1 LPFYFF
7 LSSGIMSL
15 PPVQPISRSEFYVN
29 GDVTIHESAIVAPG
43 VILRAAP
50 NSQIIIGAGACLG
63 MGTILTA
70 YQGVI
75 VIGAGAILGT
85 GVLIVGQGE
94 IGENAC
100 VGSTT
105 TIFNASVE
113 AMTIVPSGSLIG
125 DTSRQI
131 TIEVKACRFADPA
144 GIASEP
150 EMPSLPEPE
159 PVVSQA
165 PETSTLEERAVE
177 TVASPWDTEERAAE
191 TVASPWQTTE
201 KASTPVPPTETSVVG
216 KVYINQL
223 LVTLFPERHRFNG
236 NNNNNS

>member
-1 LPFYFF
+1 
-7 LSSGIMSL
+7 MSL

-63 MGTILTA
+63 MGTILNA

-75 VIGAGAILGT
+75 AIGAGAILGT
-85 GVLIVGQGE
+85 GVLIVGQGQ

-100 VGSTT
+100 IGSTT

-113 AMTIVPSGSLIG
+113 AMSIVPSGSLIG

-131 TIEVKACRFADPA
+131 TIDVEA
-144 GIASEP
+144 IAPEP
-150 EMPSLPEPE
+150 KPPSLPEPE
-159 PVVSQA
+159 PVVSQVS
-165 PETSTLEERAVE
+165 PVSTVEEI
-177 TVASPWDTEERAAE
+177 AAE
-191 TVASPWQTTE
+191 TVASPWDAEELVVETVDNPRTTPE
-201 KASTPVPPTETSVVG
+201 KASTTEPAKAPVVG

-223 LVTLFPERHRFNG
+223 LVTLFPERQRFNG
-236 NNNNNS
+236 NNNHNS

>member
-1 LPFYFF
+1 
-7 LSSGIMSL
+7 MSL

-29 GDVTIHESAIVAPG
+29 GDVTIDESAIVAPG

-75 VIGAGAILGT
+75 AIGAGAILGT

-100 VGSTT
+100 IGSTT
-105 TIFNASVE
+105 TIFNASVA
-113 AMTIVPSGSLIG
+113 AMSIVPSGSLIG

-131 TIEVKACRFADPA
+131 TIEVSATP
-144 GIASEP
+144 SEP
-150 EMPSLPEPE
+150 Q
-159 PVVSQA
+159 PVVSQVS
-165 PETSTLEERAVE
+165 PVPSVEEAVAE
-177 TVASPWDTEERAAE
+177 TVASPWDSEEMVAE
-191 TVASPWQTTE
+191 ASPPETREQ
-201 KASTPVPPTETSVVG
+201 ASTTNRPNQASVVG

-236 NNNNNS
+236 NNNHNS

>member
-1 LPFYFF
+1 
-7 LSSGIMSL
+7 MSL

-75 VIGAGAILGT
+75 AIGAGAILGT
-85 GVLIVGQGE
+85 GVLVVGRGE

-100 VGSTT
+100 IGSTT
-105 TIFNASVE
+105 TIFNASVA
-113 AMTIVPSGSLIG
+113 AMSLVPSGSLIG

-131 TIEVKACRFADPA
+131 TIEVSATP
-144 GIASEP
+144 SEP
-150 EMPSLPEPE
+150 ERPPLPEPE
-159 PVVSQA
+159 PVVSQVS
-165 PETSTLEERAVE
+165 PVPSMEEVVAE
-177 TVASPWDTEERAAE
+177 TVASPWDNEEMVAEASPAE
-191 TVASPWQTTE
+191 TREP
-201 KASTPVPPTETSVVG
+201 ASTTNRPNQASVVG

-236 NNNNNS
+236 NNNHNS

>member
-1 LPFYFF
+1 
-7 LSSGIMSL
+7 MSL

-75 VIGAGAILGT
+75 TIGAGAILGT
-85 GVLIVGQGE
+85 GVLIVGRGE

-100 VGSTT
+100 IGSTT
-105 TIFNASVE
+105 TIFNASVA
-113 AMTIVPSGSLIG
+113 AMSLVPSGSLIG

-131 TIEVKACRFADPA
+131 TIEVSATP
-144 GIASEP
+144 SEP
-150 EMPSLPEPE
+150 ERPPLPEPQ
-159 PVVSQA
+159 PVVSQVS
-165 PETSTLEERAVE
+165 PVPSMEEVVAE
-177 TVASPWDTEERAAE
+177 TVASPWDGEE
-191 TVASPWQTTE
+191 TVAEASPAETRE
-201 KASTPVPPTETSVVG
+201 PASTTNRPNQASVVG

-236 NNNNNS
+236 NNNHNS

>member
-1 LPFYFF
+1 
-7 LSSGIMSL
+7 MSL

-75 VIGAGAILGT
+75 AIGAGAILGT
-85 GVLIVGQGE
+85 GVLIVGRGE

-100 VGSTT
+100 IGSTT
-105 TIFNASVE
+105 TIFNASVA
-113 AMTIVPSGSLIG
+113 AMSLVPSGSLIG

-131 TIEVKACRFADPA
+131 TIEVSATP
-144 GIASEP
+144 SEP
-150 EMPSLPEPE
+150 ERPPLPEPQ
-159 PVVSQA
+159 PVVSQVS
-165 PETSTLEERAVE
+165 PVPSVEEAVAE
-177 TVASPWDTEERAAE
+177 TVVSPWDSEEMVAE
-191 TVASPWQTTE
+191 ASPPETREQ
-201 KASTPVPPTETSVVG
+201 ASTTNRPNQASVVG

-236 NNNNNS
+236 NNNHNS

>member
-1 LPFYFF
+1 
-7 LSSGIMSL
+7 MSL

-29 GDVTIHESAIVAPG
+29 GDVTIDESAIVAPG

-75 VIGAGAILGT
+75 AIGAGAILGT

-100 VGSTT
+100 IGSTT
-105 TIFNASVE
+105 TIFNASVA
-113 AMTIVPSGSLIG
+113 AMSLVPSGSLIG

-131 TIEVKACRFADPA
+131 TIEVSATP
-144 GIASEP
+144 SEP
-150 EMPSLPEPE
+150 Q
-159 PVVSQA
+159 PVVSQVS
-165 PETSTLEERAVE
+165 PVPSVEEAVAE
-177 TVASPWDTEERAAE
+177 TVVSPWDSEEMVAE
-191 TVASPWQTTE
+191 ASPPETREQ
-201 KASTPVPPTETSVVG
+201 ASTTNRPNQASVVG

-236 NNNNNS
+236 NNNHNS

>member
-1 LPFYFF
+1 
-7 LSSGIMSL
+7 MSL

-75 VIGAGAILGT
+75 AIGAGAILGT
-85 GVLIVGQGE
+85 GVLVVGRGE

-100 VGSTT
+100 IGSTT
-105 TIFNASVE
+105 TIFNASVA
-113 AMTIVPSGSLIG
+113 AMSLVPSGSLIG

-131 TIEVKACRFADPA
+131 TIEVSATP
-144 GIASEP
+144 SEP
-150 EMPSLPEPE
+150 ERPPLPEPQ
-159 PVVSQA
+159 PVVSQVS
-165 PETSTLEERAVE
+165 PVPSVEEAVAE
-177 TVASPWDTEERAAE
+177 TVASPWDSEEMVAE
-191 TVASPWQTTE
+191 ASPPETREQ
-201 KASTPVPPTETSVVG
+201 ASTTNRPNQASVVG

-236 NNNNNS
+236 NNNHNS

>member
-1 LPFYFF
+1 
-7 LSSGIMSL
+7 MSL

-29 GDVTIHESAIVAPG
+29 GDVTIDESAIVAPG

-75 VIGAGAILGT
+75 AIGAGAILGT
-85 GVLIVGQGE
+85 GVLVVGRGE

-100 VGSTT
+100 IGSTT
-105 TIFNASVE
+105 TIFNASVA
-113 AMTIVPSGSLIG
+113 AMSLVPSGSLIG

-131 TIEVKACRFADPA
+131 TIEVSATP
-144 GIASEP
+144 SEP
-150 EMPSLPEPE
+150 Q
-159 PVVSQA
+159 PVVSQVS
-165 PETSTLEERAVE
+165 PVPSVEEAVAE
-177 TVASPWDTEERAAE
+177 TVVSPWDSEEMVAE
-191 TVASPWQTTE
+191 ASPPETREQ
-201 KASTPVPPTETSVVG
+201 ASTTNRPNQASVVG

-236 NNNNNS
+236 NNNHNS

>member
-1 LPFYFF
+1 
-7 LSSGIMSL
+7 MSL

-75 VIGAGAILGT
+75 AIGAGAILGT
-85 GVLIVGQGE
+85 GVLMVGQGE

-100 VGSTT
+100 IGSTT
-105 TIFNASVE
+105 TIFNASVA
-113 AMTIVPSGSLIG
+113 AMSIVPSGSLIG

-131 TIEVKACRFADPA
+131 TIEVSATP
-144 GIASEP
+144 SELERP
-150 EMPSLPEPE
+150 PLPEPQ
-159 PVVSQA
+159 PVVSQVS
-165 PETSTLEERAVE
+165 PVPSVEEVVSE
-177 TVASPWDTEERAAE
+177 TVASPWDGEE
-191 TVASPWQTTE
+191 TVAEASPAETRE
-201 KASTPVPPTETSVVG
+201 PASTTNRPNQASVVG

-236 NNNNNS
+236 NNNHNS

>member
-1 LPFYFF
+1 
-7 LSSGIMSL
+7 MSL
-15 PPVQPISRSEFYVN
+15 PPVQPISRSEFYIN
-29 GDVTIHESAIVAPG
+29 GDVTIDETAIVAAG

-75 VIGAGAILGT
+75 AIGAGAILGT
-85 GVLIVGQGE
+85 GVLIVGRGE

-100 VGSTT
+100 IGSTT
-105 TIFNASVE
+105 TIFNASVA
-113 AMTIVPSGSLIG
+113 AMSLVPSGSLIG

-131 TIEVKACRFADPA
+131 TIEVSATP
-144 GIASEP
+144 SEP
-150 EMPSLPEPE
+150 ERPPLPEPE
-159 PVVSQA
+159 PVVSQVS
-165 PETSTLEERAVE
+165 PVPSMEEVVAE
-177 TVASPWDTEERAAE
+177 TVASPWDSEEMVAEDSPAE
-191 TVASPWQTTE
+191 TREQ
-201 KASTPVPPTETSVVG
+201 ASTTNRPNQASVVG

-236 NNNNNS
+236 NNNLNS

>member
-1 LPFYFF
+1 
-7 LSSGIMSL
+7 MSL

-75 VIGAGAILGT
+75 AIGAGAILGT

-100 VGSTT
+100 IGSTT
-105 TIFNASVE
+105 TIFNASVA
-113 AMTIVPSGSLIG
+113 AMSIVPSGSLIG

-131 TIEVKACRFADPA
+131 TIEVSATP
-144 GIASEP
+144 SEP
-150 EMPSLPEPE
+150 ERPPLPEPQ
-159 PVVSQA
+159 PVVSQVS
-165 PETSTLEERAVE
+165 PVPSVEEAVAE
-177 TVASPWDTEERAAE
+177 TVASPWDSEEMVAE
-191 TVASPWQTTE
+191 ASPPETREQ
-201 KASTPVPPTETSVVG
+201 ASTTNRPNQASVVG

-236 NNNNNS
+236 NNNHNS

>member
-1 LPFYFF
+1 
-7 LSSGIMSL
+7 MSL

-29 GDVTIHESAIVAPG
+29 GDVTIDESAIVAPG

-75 VIGAGAILGT
+75 AIGAGAILGT

-100 VGSTT
+100 IGSTT
-105 TIFNASVE
+105 TIFNASVA
-113 AMTIVPSGSLIG
+113 AMSIVPSGSLIG

-131 TIEVKACRFADPA
+131 TIEVSATP
-144 GIASEP
+144 SEP
-150 EMPSLPEPE
+150 Q
-159 PVVSQA
+159 PVVSQVS
-165 PETSTLEERAVE
+165 PVPSVEEAVAE
-177 TVASPWDTEERAAE
+177 TVASPWDSEEMVAEDSPAE
-191 TVASPWQTTE
+191 TREQ
-201 KASTPVPPTETSVVG
+201 ASTTNRPNQASVVG

-223 LVTLFPERHRFNG
+223 LVTLFPERHRSNG
-236 NNNNNS
+236 NNNHNS

>member
-1 LPFYFF
+1 
-7 LSSGIMSL
+7 MSL

-75 VIGAGAILGT
+75 AIGAGAILGT
-85 GVLIVGQGE
+85 GVLIVGRGE

-100 VGSTT
+100 IGSTT
-105 TIFNASVE
+105 TIFNASVA
-113 AMTIVPSGSLIG
+113 AMSLVPSGSLIG

-131 TIEVKACRFADPA
+131 TIEVSATP
-144 GIASEP
+144 SEP
-150 EMPSLPEPE
+150 ERPPLPEPE
-159 PVVSQA
+159 PVVSQVS
-165 PETSTLEERAVE
+165 PVPSMEEVVAE
-177 TVASPWDTEERAAE
+177 TVASPWDAEE
-191 TVASPWQTTE
+191 TVAQ
-201 KASTPVPPTETSVVG
+201 ASPTETREPASTTNRPNQASVVG

-236 NNNNNS
+236 NNNLNS

>member
-1 LPFYFF
+1 
-7 LSSGIMSL
+7 MSL

-75 VIGAGAILGT
+75 AIGAGAILGT
-85 GVLIVGQGE
+85 GVLIVGRGE

-100 VGSTT
+100 IGSTT
-105 TIFNASVE
+105 TIFNASVA
-113 AMTIVPSGSLIG
+113 AMSIVPSGSLIG

-131 TIEVKACRFADPA
+131 TIE
-144 GIASEP
+144 EP
-150 EMPSLPEPE
+150 Q
-159 PVVSQA
+159 PVVSQVS
-165 PETSTLEERAVE
+165 PVPSMEEVVAE
-177 TVASPWDTEERAAE
+177 TVASPWDGEE
-191 TVASPWQTTE
+191 TVAEASPAETRE
-201 KASTPVPPTETSVVG
+201 PASTTNRPNQASVVG

-236 NNNNNS
+236 NNNLNS

>member
-1 LPFYFF
+1 
-7 LSSGIMSL
+7 MSL

-75 VIGAGAILGT
+75 AIGAGAILGT
-85 GVLIVGQGE
+85 GVLVVGRGE

-100 VGSTT
+100 IGSTT
-105 TIFNASVE
+105 TIFNASVA
-113 AMTIVPSGSLIG
+113 AMSLVPSGSLIG

-131 TIEVKACRFADPA
+131 TIEVSATP
-144 GIASEP
+144 SEP
-150 EMPSLPEPE
+150 ERPPLPEPQ
-159 PVVSQA
+159 PVVSQVS
-165 PETSTLEERAVE
+165 PVPSVEEVVAE
-177 TVASPWDTEERAAE
+177 TVASPWDGEEMVAEAGPAE
-191 TVASPWQTTE
+191 TREQ
-201 KASTPVPPTETSVVG
+201 ASTTNRPNQASVVG

-236 NNNNNS
+236 NNNHNS

>member
-1 LPFYFF
+1 
-7 LSSGIMSL
+7 MSL

-75 VIGAGAILGT
+75 AIGAGAILGT
-85 GVLIVGQGE
+85 GVLMIGQGE

-100 VGSTT
+100 IGSTT
-105 TIFNASVE
+105 TIFNASVA
-113 AMTIVPSGSLIG
+113 AMSLVPSGSLIG

-131 TIEVKACRFADPA
+131 TIEVSATP
-144 GIASEP
+144 SEP
-150 EMPSLPEPE
+150 ERPPLPEPQ
-159 PVVSQA
+159 PVVSQVS
-165 PETSTLEERAVE
+165 PVPSVEEAVAE
-177 TVASPWDTEERAAE
+177 TVASPWDSEEMVAE
-191 TVASPWQTTE
+191 ASPPETREQ
-201 KASTPVPPTETSVVG
+201 ASTTNRPNQASVVG

-236 NNNNNS
+236 NNNLNS

>member
-1 LPFYFF
+1 
-7 LSSGIMSL
+7 MSL

-75 VIGAGAILGT
+75 TIGAGAILGT

-100 VGSTT
+100 IGSTT
-105 TIFNASVE
+105 TIFNASVA
-113 AMTIVPSGSLIG
+113 AMSLVPSGSLIG

-131 TIEVKACRFADPA
+131 TIEVSATP
-144 GIASEP
+144 SEP
-150 EMPSLPEPE
+150 ERPPLPEPQ
-159 PVVSQA
+159 PVVSQVS
-165 PETSTLEERAVE
+165 PVPSMEEVVAE
-177 TVASPWDTEERAAE
+177 TVASPWDAEE
-191 TVASPWQTTE
+191 TVAEASPAETRE
-201 KASTPVPPTETSVVG
+201 PASTTNRPNQASVVG

-236 NNNNNS
+236 NNNHNS

>member
-1 LPFYFF
+1 
-7 LSSGIMSL
+7 MSL

-75 VIGAGAILGT
+75 AIGAGAILGT
-85 GVLIVGQGE
+85 GVLMVGQGE

-100 VGSTT
+100 IGSTT
-105 TIFNASVE
+105 TIFNASVA
-113 AMTIVPSGSLIG
+113 AMSLVPSGSLIG

-131 TIEVKACRFADPA
+131 TIEVSATP
-144 GIASEP
+144 SEP
-150 EMPSLPEPE
+150 ERPPLPEPQ
-159 PVVSQA
+159 PVVSQVS
-165 PETSTLEERAVE
+165 PVPSMEEVVAE
-177 TVASPWDTEERAAE
+177 TVASPWDSEEMVAE
-191 TVASPWQTTE
+191 ASPPETREQ
-201 KASTPVPPTETSVVG
+201 ASTTNRPNQASVVG

-236 NNNNNS
+236 NNNLNS

>member
-1 LPFYFF
+1 
-7 LSSGIMSL
+7 MSL

-75 VIGAGAILGT
+75 AIGAGAILGT
-85 GVLIVGQGE
+85 GVLVVGRGE

-100 VGSTT
+100 IGSTT
-105 TIFNASVE
+105 TIFNASVA
-113 AMTIVPSGSLIG
+113 AMSLVPSGSLIG

-131 TIEVKACRFADPA
+131 TIEVSATP
-144 GIASEP
+144 SEP
-150 EMPSLPEPE
+150 ERPPLPEPQ
-159 PVVSQA
+159 PVVSQVS
-165 PETSTLEERAVE
+165 PVPSVEEVVAE
-177 TVASPWDTEERAAE
+177 TVASPWDSEEMVAE
-191 TVASPWQTTE
+191 ASPPETREQ
-201 KASTPVPPTETSVVG
+201 ASTTNRPNQASVVG

-236 NNNNNS
+236 NNNHNS

>member
-1 LPFYFF
+1 
-7 LSSGIMSL
+7 MSL

-29 GDVTIHESAIVAPG
+29 GDVTIDESAIVAPG

-75 VIGAGAILGT
+75 AIGAGAILGT
-85 GVLIVGQGE
+85 GVLVVGRGE

-100 VGSTT
+100 IGSTT
-105 TIFNASVE
+105 TIFNASVA
-113 AMTIVPSGSLIG
+113 AMSLVPSGSLIG

-131 TIEVKACRFADPA
+131 TIEVSATP
-144 GIASEP
+144 SEP
-150 EMPSLPEPE
+150 Q
-159 PVVSQA
+159 PVVSQVS
-165 PETSTLEERAVE
+165 PVPSVEEAVAE
-177 TVASPWDTEERAAE
+177 TVASPWDSEEMVAE
-191 TVASPWQTTE
+191 ASPPETREQ
-201 KASTPVPPTETSVVG
+201 ASTTNRPNQASVVG

-236 NNNNNS
+236 NNNHNS

>member
-1 LPFYFF
+1 
-7 LSSGIMSL
+7 MSL

-29 GDVTIHESAIVAPG
+29 GDVTIDESAIVAAG

-75 VIGAGAILGT
+75 AIGAGAILGT

-100 VGSTT
+100 IGSTT
-105 TIFNASVE
+105 TIFNASVA
-113 AMTIVPSGSLIG
+113 AMSLVPSGSLIG

-131 TIEVKACRFADPA
+131 TIEVSATP
-144 GIASEP
+144 SEP
-150 EMPSLPEPE
+150 ERPPLPEPQ
-159 PVVSQA
+159 PVVSQVS
-165 PETSTLEERAVE
+165 PVPSVEEAVAE
-177 TVASPWDTEERAAE
+177 TVASPWDSEEMVAE
-191 TVASPWQTTE
+191 ASPPETREQ
-201 KASTPVPPTETSVVG
+201 ASTTNRPNQASVVG

-236 NNNNNS
+236 NNNHNS

>member
-1 LPFYFF
+1 
-7 LSSGIMSL
+7 MSL

-29 GDVTIHESAIVAPG
+29 GDVTIDESAIVAPG

-75 VIGAGAILGT
+75 AIGAGAILGT
-85 GVLIVGQGE
+85 GVLVVGRGE

-100 VGSTT
+100 IGSTT
-105 TIFNASVE
+105 TIFNASVA
-113 AMTIVPSGSLIG
+113 AMSLVPSGSLIG

-131 TIEVKACRFADPA
+131 TIEVSATP
-144 GIASEP
+144 SEP
-150 EMPSLPEPE
+150 Q
-159 PVVSQA
+159 PVVSQVS
-165 PETSTLEERAVE
+165 PVPSVEEVVSE
-177 TVASPWDTEERAAE
+177 TVASPWDGEE
-191 TVASPWQTTE
+191 TVAEASPAETRE
-201 KASTPVPPTETSVVG
+201 PASTTNRPNQASVVG

-236 NNNNNS
+236 NNNHNS

>member
-1 LPFYFF
+1 
-7 LSSGIMSL
+7 MSL

-29 GDVTIHESAIVAPG
+29 GDVTIDESAIVAAG

-75 VIGAGAILGT
+75 AIGAGAILGT

-100 VGSTT
+100 IGSTT
-105 TIFNASVE
+105 TIFNASVA
-113 AMTIVPSGSLIG
+113 AMSIVPSGSLIG

-131 TIEVKACRFADPA
+131 TIEVSATR
-144 GIASEP
+144 SEP
-150 EMPSLPEPE
+150 ERPPLPEPE
-159 PVVSQA
+159 PVVSQVS
-165 PETSTLEERAVE
+165 PVPSVEEMVAE
-177 TVASPWDTEERAAE
+177 TVASPWDSEEMVAEDSPAE
-191 TVASPWQTTE
+191 TREQ
-201 KASTPVPPTETSVVG
+201 ASTTNRPNQASVVG

-236 NNNNNS
+236 NNNLNS

>member
-1 LPFYFF
+1 
-7 LSSGIMSL
+7 MSL

-75 VIGAGAILGT
+75 AIGAGAILGT
-85 GVLIVGQGE
+85 GVLVVGRGE

-100 VGSTT
+100 IGSTT
-105 TIFNASVE
+105 TIFNASVA
-113 AMTIVPSGSLIG
+113 AMSLVPSGSLIG

-131 TIEVKACRFADPA
+131 TIEVSATP
-144 GIASEP
+144 SEP
-150 EMPSLPEPE
+150 ERPPLPEPE
-159 PVVSQA
+159 PVVSQVS
-165 PETSTLEERAVE
+165 PVPSMEEVVAE
-177 TVASPWDTEERAAE
+177 TVASPWDSEEMVAE
-191 TVASPWQTTE
+191 ASPPETRE
-201 KASTPVPPTETSVVG
+201 PASTTNRPNQASVVG

-236 NNNNNS
+236 NNNHNS

>member
-1 LPFYFF
+1 
-7 LSSGIMSL
+7 MSL

-75 VIGAGAILGT
+75 AIGAGAILGT
-85 GVLIVGQGE
+85 GVLVVGRGE

-100 VGSTT
+100 IGSTT
-105 TIFNASVE
+105 TIFNASVA
-113 AMTIVPSGSLIG
+113 AMSLVPSGSLIG

-131 TIEVKACRFADPA
+131 TIEVSATP
-144 GIASEP
+144 SEP
-150 EMPSLPEPE
+150 ERPPLPEPQ
-159 PVVSQA
+159 PVVSQVS
-165 PETSTLEERAVE
+165 PVPSVEEVVSE
-177 TVASPWDTEERAAE
+177 TVASPWDGEE
-191 TVASPWQTTE
+191 TVAEASPAETRE
-201 KASTPVPPTETSVVG
+201 PASTTNRPNQASVVG

-236 NNNNNS
+236 NNNHNS

>member
-1 LPFYFF
+1 
-7 LSSGIMSL
+7 MSL
-15 PPVQPISRSEFYVN
+15 PPVQPISRSEFYIN
-29 GDVTIHESAIVAPG
+29 GDVTIDESAIVAAG

-75 VIGAGAILGT
+75 AIGAGAILGT
-85 GVLIVGQGE
+85 GVLIVGRGE

-100 VGSTT
+100 IGSTT
-105 TIFNASVE
+105 TIFNASVA
-113 AMTIVPSGSLIG
+113 AMSIVKSGSLIG

-131 TIEVKACRFADPA
+131 TIEVSAT
-144 GIASEP
+144 ASEP
-150 EMPSLPEPE
+150 ERPPLPEPQ
-159 PVVSQA
+159 PVVSQVS
-165 PETSTLEERAVE
+165 PVPSVEEAVAE
-177 TVASPWDTEERAAE
+177 TVASPWDSEEMVAEASPAE
-191 TVASPWQTTE
+191 TREQ
-201 KASTPVPPTETSVVG
+201 ASTTNQPNQASVVG

-236 NNNNNS
+236 NNNHNS

>member
-1 LPFYFF
+1 
-7 LSSGIMSL
+7 MSL

-75 VIGAGAILGT
+75 AIGAGAILGT
-85 GVLIVGQGE
+85 GVLVVGRGE

-100 VGSTT
+100 IGSTT
-105 TIFNASVE
+105 TIFNASVA
-113 AMTIVPSGSLIG
+113 AMSLVPSGSLIG

-131 TIEVKACRFADPA
+131 TIEVSATP
-144 GIASEP
+144 SEP
-150 EMPSLPEPE
+150 ERPPLPEPQ
-159 PVVSQA
+159 PVVSQVS
-165 PETSTLEERAVE
+165 PVPSMEEVVAE
-177 TVASPWDTEERAAE
+177 TVASPWDGEE
-191 TVASPWQTTE
+191 TVAEASPAETRE
-201 KASTPVPPTETSVVG
+201 PASTTNRPNQASVVG

-236 NNNNNS
+236 NNNHNS

>member
-1 LPFYFF
+1 
-7 LSSGIMSL
+7 MSL

-29 GDVTIHESAIVAPG
+29 GDVTIDESAIVAPG

-75 VIGAGAILGT
+75 AIGAGAILGT

-100 VGSTT
+100 IGSTT
-105 TIFNASVE
+105 TIFNASVA
-113 AMTIVPSGSLIG
+113 AMSIVPSGSLIG

-131 TIEVKACRFADPA
+131 TIEVSATP
-144 GIASEP
+144 SEP
-150 EMPSLPEPE
+150 Q
-159 PVVSQA
+159 PVVSQVS
-165 PETSTLEERAVE
+165 PVPSVEEAVAE
-177 TVASPWDTEERAAE
+177 TVVSPWDSEEMVAE
-191 TVASPWQTTE
+191 ASPPETREQ
-201 KASTPVPPTETSVVG
+201 ASTTNRPNQASVVG

-236 NNNNNS
+236 NNNHNS

>member
-1 LPFYFF
+1 
-7 LSSGIMSL
+7 MSL

-75 VIGAGAILGT
+75 AIGAGAILGT
-85 GVLIVGQGE
+85 GVLVVGRGE

-105 TIFNASVE
+105 TIFNASVA
-113 AMTIVPSGSLIG
+113 AMSLVPSGSLIG

-131 TIEVKACRFADPA
+131 TIEVSATP
-144 GIASEP
+144 SEP
-150 EMPSLPEPE
+150 ERPPLPEPQ
-159 PVVSQA
+159 PVVSQVS
-165 PETSTLEERAVE
+165 PVPSVEEVVAE
-177 TVASPWDTEERAAE
+177 TVASPWDSEEMVAE
-191 TVASPWQTTE
+191 ASPPETREQ
-201 KASTPVPPTETSVVG
+201 ASTTNRPNQASVVG

-236 NNNNNS
+236 NNNHNS